1 MCNQDVPSGTQDR
14 GEKLTHSMDRPRVG
28 GGARAAPAPG
38 AARAL
43 FPQGG
48 VRVRTE
54 LWGGGHTWKK
64 CR

>member
-1 MCNQDVPSGTQDR
+1 MCAWET
-14 GEKLTHSMDRPRVG
+14 GEKLTHSMDGPRAG

-38 AARAL
+38 AAGAL

-48 VRVRTE
+48 VWVRTE

-64 CR
+64 WKGFDEN